1 MLRALEWGGWDPN
14 AHVLM
19 LLALPARLVRQ
30 KSQLV
35 VVSFTPLP
43 GLGGWGGGLQGAPQ
57 TVTQAWNIY
66 ILMARSDIPSDV

>member
-43 GLGGWGGGLQGAPQ
+43 GLGGWGGGLQGS
-57 TVTQAWNIY
+57 
-66 ILMARSDIPSDV
+66 SDSDSGVEYLHFDGQE